1 MDISTAA
8 EMRQPGSRR
17 CRDQSQMNPIDEPN
31 RGLRNQPLAPKIGFV
46 LPSSQQTALGPPL
59 GATGKIPGA
68 LGKTPPAWVRYCRGM
83 RVPLLALVPA
93 LLWCQTSQQST
104 NYEVD
109 INGNR
114 VPGLTRGVAT
124 SATGS
129 QRVETTRSI
138 NGRQVPL
145 ESTEDKVLSD
155 DGRGNRVIERM
166 VRRYDQNGNVGPLEK
181 ARIEER
187 VNPDGSKMNVTTTYR
202 DDLNGR
208 PQIFERATTQTRE
221 SGGTTQTVIAVERGN
236 PNGGLALYEK
246 TTAVERK
253 TSSGSQ
259 IESSTTR
266 PDVNGQLSV
275 AKSEVTTKS
284 KSGAQENVDSTV
296 YEPGID
302 GKLQMAGRRVATVTT
317 KPDGSQVEEIDVYG
331 RTVGFAADANAAT
344 PRLQQQILKEKVVR
358 PDGSVVESTNVRS
371 RVSHDSDRMSNYE
384 RTAETSTVATDAAGR
399 QVRTTATTVNRR
411 DASGTLRPAETAVTV
426 AVEPKK

>member
-1 MDISTAA
+1 
-8 EMRQPGSRR
+8 
-17 CRDQSQMNPIDEPN
+17 
-31 RGLRNQPLAPKIGFV
+31 
-46 LPSSQQTALGPPL
+46 
-59 GATGKIPGA
+59 
-68 LGKTPPAWVRYCRGM
+68 M

-93 LLWCQTSQQST
+93 LLWCQPTSQQST
-104 NYEVD
+104 TYEVD

-114 VPGLTRGVAT
+114 VPGLSRAVAT
-124 SATGS
+124 SPTGS

-155 DGRGNRVIERM
+155 DGRGNRVIERL
-166 VRRYDQNGNVGPLEK
+166 VRRYDQNGNSGPLEK

-187 VNPDGSKMNVTTTYR
+187 VNPDGSKLSVTTTFR

-208 PQIFERATTQTRE
+208 PQVFERSTSQTRE
-221 SGGTTQTVIAVERGN
+221 SGGATQTVISVERGN
-236 PNGGLALYEK
+236 PNGGLAIYEK
-246 TTAVERK
+246 TSSVERK

-275 AKSEVTTKS
+275 AKSEVTTKT
-284 KSGAQENVDSTV
+284 KTGAQESVDSTA

-302 GKLQMAGRRVATVTT
+302 GKLQMSGRRVGTITT
-317 KPDGSQVEEIDVYG
+317 KADGSQVEEIDVYG

-344 PRLQQQILKEKVVR
+344 PRLQQQIVREKTVQA
-358 PDGSVVESTNVRS
+358 DGSMVESTNVRS
-371 RVSHDSDRMSNYE
+371 RVSHDSNRMTNYE
-384 RTAETSTVATDAAGR
+384 KTTETSTVATDAAGR
-399 QVRTTATTVNRR
+399 QVKTTATTVNRR